1 MAKLDTWTPRVGD
14 IVHFRDDKNP
24 EIAGRYR
31 LDLKDGEPG
40 YFAFTLLRTG
50 KAHMLIKPCVLI
62 DWEQQGIIT
71 PIEPADIERD
81 RKALELRSLAPLRCR
96 RATGQ
101 ADVDGLAL
109 FDAVRSPAMI

>member
-1 MAKLDTWTPRVGD
+1 MAKLTNWTPRAGD

-31 LDLKDGEPG
+31 LDLKDGEDG

-62 DWEQQGIIT
+62 EWEELGTIT
-71 PIEPADIERD
+71 LIDPRDIERD
-81 RKALELRSLAPLRCR
+81 RKALELRNLAPLRP
-96 RATGQ
+96 RARQ

-109 FDAVRSPAMI
+109 FDSVRSPTLF

>member
-1 MAKLDTWTPRVGD
+1 MPRLNTWTPRAGD

-31 LDLKDGEPG
+31 LDVKDDEPG

-62 DWEQQGIIT
+62 EWEERGTIT
-71 PIEPADIERD
+71 LIDPAELERD
-81 RKALELRSLAPLRCR
+81 RKALELRTLAPLRGR
-96 RATGQ
+96 RAQ
-101 ADVDGLAL
+101 ADVDGLGL
-109 FDAVRSPAMI
+109 FDRVRSPTML

>member
-1 MAKLDTWTPRVGD
+1 MASFTNWTPRAGD

-31 LDLKDGEPG
+31 LDVKADEPG

-62 DWEQQGIIT
+62 EWQERGTIT
-71 PIEPADIERD
+71 LIDPAELERD
-81 RKALELRSLAPLRCR
+81 RAVLELRRLAPLRSM
-96 RATGQ
+96 AAQ

-109 FDAVRSPAMI
+109 FDSVRSPAMF